1 MLAFPYWGDS
11 TEMSPEFITKK
22 ILFAC
27 LYGCPPL
34 YSFFVKDFEKLK
46 DSIISSY
53 KKITSIHK
61 KVAELP
67 MTDFKVLREDYQI
80 QKSVFGD
87 KYQVIVNFS
96 EESYTYENKL
106 IPANDLLFEEI

>member
-1 MLAFPYWGDS
+1 
-11 TEMSPEFITKK
+11 MSPEFITKK

-34 YSFFVKDFEKLK
+34 YSFFVKDFEMLK

-53 KKITSIHK
+53 KKITIIHK

-67 MTDFKVLREDYQI
+67 MTDFEILRDDYQV
-80 QKSVFGD
+80 QKSVFGN

-96 EESYTYENKL
+96 KENYAYKNKL
-106 IPANDLLFEEI
+106 IPPNDLLFEEI